1 MAALVQKMEKI
12 DKALDKID
20 KDLAKASSS
29 LCFALQ

>member
-12 DKALDKID
+12 DKID

-29 LCFALQ
+29 LFFIALQ